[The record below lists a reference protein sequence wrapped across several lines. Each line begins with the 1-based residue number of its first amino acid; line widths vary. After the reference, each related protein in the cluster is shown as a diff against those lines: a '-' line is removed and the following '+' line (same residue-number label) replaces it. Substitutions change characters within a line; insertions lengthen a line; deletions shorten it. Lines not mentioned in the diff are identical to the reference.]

1 LPKAVLIIAVTIAML
16 LPVQREAPSVVGART
31 FVSPE
36 GRFSIALPAISGFG
50 PLSIPTQFEDAKGDL
65 YQWQTKEA
73 TFGIGYA
80 DASRSLDQPELA
92 NTFFKSETERFNKA
106 ATSNNGSVA
115 AVKKITL
122 GKYPG
127 IEQRVDLFTGS
138 VIQRTY
144 IVSRRIY
151 EIVAVMT
158 NDQKPYEKLAIG
170 VLDSFKVL
178 DEAEA
183 KTREAEKV
191 AKAEPS
197 ALPQAP
203 VPSRAGSDASDE
215 GLHGGVK
222 SVLTEALS
230 GQERKRESLDTYNK
244 QGNLIRSEFYDD
256 KGNVDSI
263 KVYGYLD
270 GSRVSK
276 VEDVERDYN
285 PPAPAPAPVRETLPL
300 PPNAKKPDP
309 RFQYRSEYK
318 YDDKQRLIEETTF
331 LNDGRLWVRSVY
343 KYQENQKEK
352 LDYSDDGRLTQ
363 RVVYKLDAK
372 GNVIEETV
380 LYGDVAR
387 YKISYTY
394 EFDSKGNWT
403 KRTTSTTEIE
413 DGRDRALR
421 PQVNFRT
428 ITSH

>member
-1 LPKAVLIIAVTIAML
+1 MPKPLLIIAITIAML

-31 FVSPE
+31 FVSNE
-36 GRFSIALPAISGFG
+36 GRFSIALPGVTGFG
-50 PLSIPTQFEDAKGDL
+50 SLTIPTPFDEAKGDL
-65 YQWQTKEA
+65 YQWRTREA

-80 DASRSLDQPELA
+80 DASQPLDQPEVA

-106 ATSNNGSVA
+106 ATSNSGSIA
-115 AVKKITL
+115 AVKQITL
-122 GKYPG
+122 DKCPG
-127 IEQRVDLFTGS
+127 IEQRVNLFTGT

-158 NDQKPYEKLAIG
+158 NDQKAYESLALG

-183 KTREAEKV
+183 KTREAENV

-197 ALPQAP
+197 ALPQMP
-203 VPSRAGSDASDE
+203 VTPRAGSDASDD
-215 GLHGGVK
+215 GLRGGVK

-230 GQERKRESLDTYNK
+230 GQKRKRESLDAYNR
-244 QGNLIRSEFYDD
+244 QGNLIRSEWYDD
-256 KGNVDSI
+256 NGNVDSI

-276 VEDVERDYN
+276 VKDVERDYN
-285 PPAPAPAPVRETLPL
+285 PPAPAPLRETSPA

-318 YDDKQRLIEETTF
+318 YDNQHRLIEETTF
-331 LNDGRLWVRSVY
+331 LNDGSLWVRSVY
-343 KYQENQKEK
+343 KYQGNQKEK
-352 LDYSDDGRLTQ
+352 LDYSDDGRLSQ

-372 GNVIEETV
+372 SSVIEETV
-380 LYGDVAR
+380 FYGDVAR
-387 YKISYTY
+387 YKVSHAY

-403 KRTTSTTEIE
+403 KRTTSTTQIE
-413 DGRDRALR
+413 DGRERALR
-421 PQVNFRT
+421 PQVNVRT
-428 ITSH
+428 ITYY